1 MQSNIFKSAMIN
13 GLIMGVLFSVNFLL
27 SISKV
32 TFLILLS
39 YLVISF
45 IVVGIYRM
53 SIRFRDV
60 ECGGAIRYGKAFS
73 FIVLTFFFAAL
84 ISSIV
89 KYVYFQFINPTYLD
103 ELLNE
108 SLKAIQMLKIPI
120 DKASYDQMAK
130 VMKPATFSL
139 QYIWM
144 NVIVG
149 TILGLIMAAFVKKE
163 KSIFEE

>member
-1 MQSNIFKSAMIN
+1 MQPNIFKSAMFN
-13 GLIMGVLFSVNFLL
+13 GLIMGVLFSINFLL
-27 SISKV
+27 SISKN
-32 TFLILLS
+32 TFLALLS

-45 IVVGIYRM
+45 ILVGIYRM
-53 SIRFRDV
+53 SIRFRDI
-60 ECGGAIRYGKAFS
+60 ECGGTIKYSKAFS
-73 FIVLTFFFAAL
+73 FIVFTFFFAAL

-89 KYVYFQFINPTYLD
+89 KYIYFQFINPAYLD

-108 SLKAIQMLKIPI
+108 SMKALQILKIPI
-120 DKASYDQMAK
+120 DNAAYDQMVK

-144 NVIVG
+144 NVILG
-149 TILGLIMAAFVKKE
+149 SILGLIMAAFVKKD

>member
-1 MQSNIFKSAMIN
+1 MQSNIFKSAMLN
-13 GLIMGVLFSVNFLL
+13 GLIMGVLFSINFLL

-32 TFLILLS
+32 TFLVLLS
-39 YLVISF
+39 YLIISF
-45 IVVGIYRM
+45 ILVGIYRM
-53 SIRFRDV
+53 SVRFRDV
-60 ECGGAIRYGKAFS
+60 ECGGNIKYGKVFS

-108 SLKAIQMLKIPI
+108 SLKAIQMMKIPI
-120 DKASYDQMAK
+120 DNASYDQMSK

-149 TILGLIMAAFVKKE
+149 SIVGLIMAAFVKKE

>member
-1 MQSNIFKSAMIN
+1 
-13 GLIMGVLFSVNFLL
+13 
-27 SISKV
+27 
-32 TFLILLS
+32 
-39 YLVISF
+39 
-45 IVVGIYRM
+45 M

-60 ECGGAIRYGKAFS
+60 ECSGTIKYGKAFS

-108 SLKAIQMLKIPI
+108 SLKAIQIMKIPI
-120 DKASYDQMAK
+120 DNASYDQMAK

-149 TILGLIMAAFVKKE
+149 SILGLIMAAFVKKE